1 MIVKLD
7 LSNIITEAVNNKV
20 TNLSKSMFTVLRKWK
35 GLLRLEWDNTMN

>member
-7 LSNIITEAVNNKV
+7 LWNIITEAVNNEV
-20 TNLSKSMFTVLRKWK
+20 TTLSESMFTVLRKWK